1 MKYLLVIAVVMV
13 AFWIWRNNRR
23 AEAAERAAQRPAA
36 RPPGQPVTM
45 VACRVCGTHLPQTDA
60 VTGRQGS
67 YCSAEHRQ
75 RLEGPAG

>member
-23 AEAAERAAQRPAA
+23 AESAERTAQRPAP

-45 VACRVCGTHLPQTDA
+45 VACRTCGTHLPQTEA
-60 VTGRQGS
+60 VTGREGF
-67 YCSAEHRQ
+67 YCSADHRQ

>member
-23 AEAAERAAQRPAA
+23 AEAAERAAQRPAP
-36 RPPGQPVTM
+36 RPAGQPVTM
-45 VACRVCGTHLPQTDA
+45 VACRVCGTHLPQTEA

-67 YCSAEHRQ
+67 YCSTEHRQ